1 MGDNGYINAS
11 ALLALARM
19 DVECP
24 DGRKYR
30 IRKIDPA
37 EMASLGGGIDL
48 AVFLKKQRENK
59 DPSEKEAGQLLEFQ
73 DKVVVAGVCSL
84 DITHDDSG
92 DIAVRDLPQ
101 EDKDLLLTRI
111 LVFSKL
117 SKEEAEKLR
126 PLSPAPEPSSESPG

>member
-24 DGRKYR
+24 DGRKYE

-48 AVFLKKQRENK
+48 SVYLKRQREKK
-59 DPSEKEAGQLLEFQ
+59 DPTEKEAEQLLKFQ
-73 DKVVVAGVCSL
+73 ANVVVAGVSSM

-92 DIAVRDLPQ
+92 DINVRDVPQ
-101 EDKDLLLTRI
+101 EDKDLLLPKI

-126 PLSPAPEPSSESPG
+126 PLSPTQEP

>member
-1 MGDNGYINAS
+1 MSDNGYINAA

-48 AVFLKKQRENK
+48 TVYLKRQRENK
-59 DPSEKEAGQLLEFQ
+59 EPTEDEAEALLKFQ
-73 DKVVVAGVCSL
+73 NAVVVAGVCSL
-84 DITHDDSG
+84 DITHDDAG
-92 DIAVRDLPQ
+92 DINVRDLPQ
-101 EDKDLLLTRI
+101 EDKDLLLPRI

-126 PLSPAPEPSSESPG
+126 PLSPTPESSSA